1 MKLPVIDASIAL
13 KWFFPEENS
22 AIARSFL
29 SERNQFV
36 VPDLF
41 WIETSN
47 IISKKVRKSELSI
60 KEAERIIQIL
70 ENMNFVTISFD
81 QIKAEAFFIS
91 TRFSITLYDA
101 CYLAVAVNY
110 EGNLFTA
117 DIRMSNEIKK
127 TAYKEFVTSIND
139 L

>member
-1 MKLPVIDASIAL
+1 MKFPIIDASFAL

-22 AIARSFL
+22 EIARSFL
-29 SERNQFV
+29 SEKNRFV

-47 IISKKVRKSELSI
+47 IISKKVRKRELSI
-60 KEAERIIQIL
+60 NEAERIIQIL
-70 ENMNFVTISFD
+70 ESMNFVTVALD
-81 QIKAEAFFIS
+81 KIKEEAFFIS

-117 DIRMSNEIKK
+117 DIRMSNGIKK

>member
-1 MKLPVIDASIAL
+1 MKLPVIDASVAL

>member
-1 MKLPVIDASIAL
+1 MKLPVIDASVAL

-70 ENMNFVTISFD
+70 ESMNFLTISFD

-110 EGNLFTA
+110 KGNLFTA